1 MAGGMPLGS
10 VIVDVTSHLPTI
22 SCVCRH
28 PRVRKCE
35 VEPSPGHF
43 SITSHVS
50 VILVT
55 RFCGDFHFQWDE
67 LLKA

>member
-1 MAGGMPLGS
+1 MPLGS

-35 VEPSPGHF
+35 VEHPPGHF

-55 RFCGDFHFQWDE
+55 RFRRDFHFQWDE
-67 LLKA
+67 VLKA